1 MMRNALLSLFLL
13 LGVVFNSQADSPL
26 TSTYFAETYND
37 EDIVNQALLAK
48 GQLTVPLM
56 DYLVNEANPIAVKL
70 AVINALGWQ
79 YEGKNNCATFLKYLG
94 KKKKMKTPEKVL
106 KKGSAHDIICMAY
119 LKAMDNYF
127 DVKEAAKW
135 SRVAQE
141 IEPYSYSLHL
151 IAAVIQAQE
160 AFDTDWCKVF
170 QLTDAVRNNT
180 NLEVDMR
187 DQSYAIIYEY
197 MDLYQSSCTGE

>member
-1 MMRNALLSLFLL
+1 MRNLVLSLFLL
-13 LGVVFNSQADSPL
+13 LGVVFKSQADSPL
-26 TSTYFAETYND
+26 TSTVFAETYND
-37 EDIVNQALLAK
+37 ENVVNIALQAD
-48 GQLTVPLM
+48 GQLTTPLM
-56 DYLVNEANPIAVKL
+56 DYLINESNPIAVKL

-106 KKGSAHDIICMAY
+106 KKGSAHIIICMAY
-119 LKAMDNYF
+119 LKAMDDYF
-127 DVKEAAKW
+127 DVREAAKW
-135 SRVAQE
+135 SKVAQE
-141 IEPYSYSLHL
+141 KDPRSYSLNL
-151 IAAVIQAQE
+151 IAAVIQAQV
-160 AFDTDWCKVF
+160 AFDTDWCQVF

-187 DQSYAIIYEY
+187 DQSAAIIFNY

>member
-1 MMRNALLSLFLL
+1 MRNVVLSLFLL
-13 LGVVFNSQADSPL
+13 LGVVFKSQADSPL

-48 GQLTVPLM
+48 GQLTTLLM
-56 DYLVNEANPIAVKL
+56 DYLINESNPIAVKL

-106 KKGSAHDIICMAY
+106 KKGSAHIIICMAY
-119 LKAMDNYF
+119 LKAMDDYF
-127 DVKEAAKW
+127 DVREAAKW
-135 SRVAQE
+135 SKVAQE
-141 IEPYSYSLHL
+141 KDPRSYSLNL
-151 IAAVIQAQE
+151 IAAVIQAQV
-160 AFDTDWCKVF
+160 AFDTDWCQVF

-187 DQSYAIIYEY
+187 DQSAAIIFNY
-197 MDLYQSSCTGE
+197 MDLYQSSCTRE